1 MCPPRSRFF
10 LAAGG
15 RERRRE
21 GKKER
26 ILQQFHDNFIRAR
39 RRAKP
44 TVRSR
49 RCFVQSLT
57 LTQLA
62 ELHDKVCLLTSTMV
76 RQDEPIVDVDV
87 PAKRGRDP
95 LQADYDALNRR
106 IAALQKQIGD
116 KQTEAGRR
124 IQELRQALRFE
135 QSSLIQIAE
144 RMNLEK
150 RRNLELRL
158 TMDKMPK

>member
-1 MCPPRSRFF
+1 
-10 LAAGG
+10 
-15 RERRRE
+15 
-21 GKKER
+21 
-26 ILQQFHDNFIRAR
+26 
-39 RRAKP
+39 
-44 TVRSR
+44 
-49 RCFVQSLT
+49 
-57 LTQLA
+57 
-62 ELHDKVCLLTSTMV
+62 MV
-76 RQDEPIVDVDV
+76 RQDEPIVNVDV
-87 PAKRGRDP
+87 PAKQGEYYCDP